1 MSCSKIID
9 PGQNST
15 WVRIYHAGKT
25 DVNPYQ
31 IIILEDEY
39 NTNGLDQ
46 LSAVDPHNYRTSAV
60 EEKPVFHNWNKLSQ
74 PIGTAACAGANELGF

>member
-1 MSCSKIID
+1 M
-9 PGQNST
+9 
-15 WVRIYHAGKT
+15 
-25 DVNPYQ
+25 
-31 IIILEDEY
+31 EDEY